1 MKFSS
6 VTEIGS
12 GVEVIQLCRSRFVI
26 AACERSIAG
35 QAHRMGPIQVGSRY
49 MPLYE
54 HATYIDQTCLCVV
67 RKLRVVWVSDGFIKH
82 RSFSWAV
89 SVIHAGLTA

>member
-6 VTEIGS
+6 VREIGS
-12 GVEVIQLCRSRFVI
+12 RVEAIQLWHSRFVI
-26 AACERSIAG
+26 AACERSIAV

-49 MPLYE
+49 MPLYDY
-54 HATYIDQTCLCVV
+54 ATYINQTCLCVV
-67 RKLRVVWVSDGFIKH
+67 QKLRVVWVSDGFIKH

-89 SVIHAGLTA
+89 SVIHVGLTA